1 MSFKELP
8 HGKINGTLQILKKR
22 EVIDMEERTHR
33 RKKKRRLR
41 KWVKIVA
48 GLMAFLVIAA
58 GSVGA
63 YAYVKLSN
71 ASKQAHIDLN
81 ENGQSVKRIKEF
93 DPKKDSFTVLLLGI
107 DARDEKGETVDDAR
121 SDANVLVTFNRKN
134 KTATML
140 SIPRDS
146 YVNIPGYGYDKFT
159 HAHAYGGVKL
169 TAKTVEDLLDIPVD
183 YVVESNFDA
192 FKDVVDELNG
202 VSVDVKSEKVAK
214 QIKKD
219 TKGKVILKTGVQTL
233 DGEEALAYV
242 RTRKADTDFQRGQR
256 QMEVLNA
263 IMKKSKSLSSIPA
276 YDDIVDSLG
285 KNLKMNL
292 SLNDAIGLFPFITSL
307 KSVDSEQLTGSDM
320 YQYSSREGKKLYYLR
335 LDDEKLEEVKTE
347 LKNALNN

>member
-1 MSFKELP
+1 
-8 HGKINGTLQILKKR
+8 
-22 EVIDMEERTHR
+22 MEERLQHK
-33 RKKKRRLR
+33 KKKRHLK
-41 KWVKIVA
+41 KWVKFTIGLFAILIIVT
-48 GLMAFLVIAA
+48 
-58 GSVGA
+58 GSIGT
-63 YAYVKLSN
+63 YAYIKLNN

-107 DARDEKGETVDDAR
+107 DSRNSKGETVDDAR

-134 KTATML
+134 KSATML

-169 TAKTVEDLLDIPVD
+169 SAKTIENLLDIPVD
-183 YVVESNFDA
+183 YVIESNFDA

-202 VSVDVKSEKVAK
+202 VSINVKNEKIVN

-219 TKGKVILKTGVQTL
+219 TKGKVTLKTGVQTL
-233 DGEEALAYV
+233 NGEEALAYV

-263 IMKKSKSLSSIPA
+263 IIKKSKSLSSIPA

-285 KNLKMNL
+285 ENLKMNL

-307 KSVDSEQLTGSDM
+307 KSVDTEQLTGSDM
-320 YQYSSREGKKLYYLR
+320 YLYSSRERKKLYYLK
-335 LDDEKLEEVKTE
+335 LDSEKLEEVKTE
-347 LKNALNN
+347 LKNDIDN

>member
-1 MSFKELP
+1 
-8 HGKINGTLQILKKR
+8 
-22 EVIDMEERTHR
+22 MEERLQHK
-33 RKKKRRLR
+33 KKKRRLK
-41 KWVKIVA
+41 KWVKFTIGLFAILIIVT
-48 GLMAFLVIAA
+48 
-58 GSVGA
+58 GA
-63 YAYVKLSN
+63 ISTYAYIKLNN

-81 ENGQSVKRIKEF
+81 DNGQSVKRIKEF

-107 DARDEKGETVDDAR
+107 DSRNSKGETVDDAR

-134 KTATML
+134 KSATML

-169 TAKTVEDLLDIPVD
+169 SAKTIENLLDIPVD
-183 YVVESNFDA
+183 YVIESNFDA

-202 VSVDVKSEKVAK
+202 VSINVKNEKIVN

-219 TKGKVILKTGVQTL
+219 TKGKVTLKTGVQTL
-233 DGEEALAYV
+233 NGEEALAYV

-263 IMKKSKSLSSIPA
+263 IIKKSKSLSSIPA

-285 KNLKMNL
+285 ENLKMNL

-307 KSVDSEQLTGSDM
+307 KSVDTEQLTGSDM
-320 YQYSSREGKKLYYLR
+320 YLYSSRERKKLYYLK
-335 LDDEKLEEVKTE
+335 LDSEKLEEAKTE
-347 LKNALNN
+347 LKNDIDN

>member
-1 MSFKELP
+1 
-8 HGKINGTLQILKKR
+8 
-22 EVIDMEERTHR
+22 MEERLQHK
-33 RKKKRRLR
+33 KKKRRLK
-41 KWVKIVA
+41 KWVKFTIGLFAILIIVT
-48 GLMAFLVIAA
+48 GTI
-58 GSVGA
+58 ST
-63 YAYVKLSN
+63 YAYIKLNN

-81 ENGQSVKRIKEF
+81 DNGQSVKRIKEF

-107 DARDEKGETVDDAR
+107 DSRNSKGETVDDAR

-134 KTATML
+134 KSATML

-146 YVNIPGYGYDKFT
+146 YVNIPYYGYDKFT

-169 TAKTVEDLLDIPVD
+169 SAKTVENLLDIPVD
-183 YVVESNFDA
+183 YVIESNFDA

-202 VSVDVKSEKVAK
+202 VSINVESEKIVN

-233 DGEEALAYV
+233 NGEEALAYV

-263 IMKKSKSLSSIPA
+263 IIKKSKSLSSIPA

-285 KNLKMNL
+285 ENLKMNL
-292 SLNDAIGLFPFITSL
+292 SLNDAIGLFPFIASL
-307 KSVDSEQLTGSDM
+307 KSVDTEQLTGSDM
-320 YQYSSREGKKLYYLR
+320 YLYSSRERKKLYYLK
-335 LDDEKLEEVKTE
+335 LNSDKLEEVKTE
-347 LKNALNN
+347 LKNDINN

>member
-1 MSFKELP
+1 
-8 HGKINGTLQILKKR
+8 
-22 EVIDMEERTHR
+22 MEERLQHK
-33 RKKKRRLR
+33 KKKRRLK
-41 KWVKIVA
+41 KWVKFTIGLFAILIIVT
-48 GLMAFLVIAA
+48 
-58 GSVGA
+58 GSIST
-63 YAYVKLSN
+63 YAYIKLNN

-81 ENGQSVKRIKEF
+81 DNGQSVKRIKEF

-107 DARDEKGETVDDAR
+107 DSRDFKGETVDDAR

-134 KTATML
+134 KSATML

-169 TAKTVEDLLDIPVD
+169 SAKTVENLLDIPVD
-183 YVVESNFDA
+183 YVIESNFDA

-202 VSVDVKSEKVAK
+202 VSINVESEKIVN

-233 DGEEALAYV
+233 NGEEALAYV

-263 IMKKSKSLSSIPA
+263 IIKKSKSLSSIPA

-285 KNLKMNL
+285 ENLKMNL
-292 SLNDAIGLFPFITSL
+292 SLNDAIGLFPFIASL
-307 KSVDSEQLTGSDM
+307 KSVDTEQLTGSDM
-320 YQYSSREGKKLYYLR
+320 YLYSSRERKKLYYLK
-335 LDDEKLEEVKTE
+335 LNSDKLEEVKTE
-347 LKNALNN
+347 LKNDINN

>member
-1 MSFKELP
+1 
-8 HGKINGTLQILKKR
+8 
-22 EVIDMEERTHR
+22 MEERLQHK
-33 RKKKRRLR
+33 KKKRRLK
-41 KWVKIVA
+41 KWVKFTIGLFAILIIVT
-48 GLMAFLVIAA
+48 
-58 GSVGA
+58 GA
-63 YAYVKLSN
+63 ISTYAYIKLNN

-93 DPKKDSFTVLLLGI
+93 DPKKDSFTLLLLGI
-107 DARDEKGETVDDAR
+107 DSRNSKGETVDDAR

-134 KTATML
+134 KSATML

-169 TAKTVEDLLDIPVD
+169 SAKTIENLLDIPVD
-183 YVVESNFDA
+183 YVIESNFDA

-202 VSVDVKSEKVAK
+202 VSINVKNEKIVN

-219 TKGKVILKTGVQTL
+219 TKGKVTLKTGVQTL
-233 DGEEALAYV
+233 NGEEALAYV

-263 IMKKSKSLSSIPA
+263 IIKKSKSLSSIPA

-285 KNLKMNL
+285 ENLKMNL

-307 KSVDSEQLTGSDM
+307 KSVDTEQLTGSDM
-320 YQYSSREGKKLYYLR
+320 YLYSSRERKKLYYLK
-335 LDDEKLEEVKTE
+335 LDSEKLEEVKTE
-347 LKNALNN
+347 LKNDIDN

>member
-1 MSFKELP
+1 
-8 HGKINGTLQILKKR
+8 
-22 EVIDMEERTHR
+22 MEERSQR
-33 RKKKRRLR
+33 KKKKRRLR
-41 KWVKIVA
+41 KWVKLLIGFIVI
-48 GLMAFLVIAA
+48 LMIAA
-58 GSVGA
+58 GSIGT
-63 YAYVKLSN
+63 YAYVKLNN

-81 ENGQSVKRIKEF
+81 DNGQSVKRIKEF

-107 DARDEKGETVDDAR
+107 DSRNSKGETVDDAR

-169 TAKTVEDLLDIPVD
+169 SAKTVENLLDIPVD
-183 YVVESNFDA
+183 YVIESNFDA

-202 VSVDVKSEKVAK
+202 VSIDVKSEKIAN

-219 TKGKVILKTGVQTL
+219 TKGKVVLKTGVQTL
-233 DGEEALAYV
+233 NGEEALAYV

-263 IMKKSKSLSSIPA
+263 IIKKSRSLSSIPA

-307 KSVDSEQLTGSDM
+307 KSVDTEQLTGSDI
-320 YQYSSREGKKLYYLR
+320 YLYSSRERKKLYYLQ
-335 LDDEKLEEVKTE
+335 LDNEKLEEIKTE
-347 LKNALNN
+347 LKNDIND

>member
-1 MSFKELP
+1 
-8 HGKINGTLQILKKR
+8 
-22 EVIDMEERTHR
+22 MEERLQHK
-33 RKKKRRLR
+33 KKKRRLK
-41 KWVKIVA
+41 KWVKFTIGLFAILIIVT
-48 GLMAFLVIAA
+48 
-58 GSVGA
+58 GA
-63 YAYVKLSN
+63 ISTYAYIKLNN

-81 ENGQSVKRIKEF
+81 DNGQSVKRIKEF

-107 DARDEKGETVDDAR
+107 DSRNSKGETVDDAR

-134 KTATML
+134 KSATML

-169 TAKTVEDLLDIPVD
+169 SAKTVENLLDIPVD
-183 YVVESNFDA
+183 YVIESNFDA

-202 VSVDVKSEKVAK
+202 VSINVESEKIVN

-233 DGEEALAYV
+233 NGEEALAYV

-263 IMKKSKSLSSIPA
+263 IIKKSKSLSSIPA

-285 KNLKMNL
+285 ENLKMNL
-292 SLNDAIGLFPFITSL
+292 SLNDAIGLFPFIASL
-307 KSVDSEQLTGSDM
+307 KSVDTEQLTGSDM
-320 YQYSSREGKKLYYLR
+320 YLYSSRERKKLYYLKLNSDR
-335 LDDEKLEEVKTE
+335 LEEVKTE
-347 LKNALNN
+347 LKNDINN

>member
-1 MSFKELP
+1 
-8 HGKINGTLQILKKR
+8 
-22 EVIDMEERTHR
+22 MEERLQHK
-33 RKKKRRLR
+33 KKKRRLK
-41 KWVKIVA
+41 KWVKFTIGLFAILIIVT
-48 GLMAFLVIAA
+48 
-58 GSVGA
+58 GSIGT
-63 YAYVKLSN
+63 YAYIKLNN

-107 DARDEKGETVDDAR
+107 DSRNSKGETVDDAR

-134 KTATML
+134 KSATML

-169 TAKTVEDLLDIPVD
+169 SAKTVENLLDIPVD
-183 YVVESNFDA
+183 YVIESNFDA

-202 VSVDVKSEKVAK
+202 VSINVKNEKIVN
-214 QIKKD
+214 QVKKD

-233 DGEEALAYV
+233 NGEEALAYV

-263 IMKKSKSLSSIPA
+263 IIKKSKSLSSIPA

-285 KNLKMNL
+285 ENLKMNL

-307 KSVDSEQLTGSDM
+307 KSVDTEQLTGSDM
-320 YQYSSREGKKLYYLR
+320 YLYSSRERKKLYYLK
-335 LDDEKLEEVKTE
+335 LDSEKLEEVKTE
-347 LKNALNN
+347 LKNDIDN

>member
-1 MSFKELP
+1 
-8 HGKINGTLQILKKR
+8 
-22 EVIDMEERTHR
+22 MEERLQHK
-33 RKKKRRLR
+33 KKKRRLK
-41 KWVKIVA
+41 KWVKFTIGLFAILIIVT
-48 GLMAFLVIAA
+48 GTI
-58 GSVGA
+58 ST
-63 YAYVKLSN
+63 YAYIKLNN

-81 ENGQSVKRIKEF
+81 DNGQSVKRIKEF

-107 DARDEKGETVDDAR
+107 DSRNSKGETVDDAR

-134 KTATML
+134 KSATML

-146 YVNIPGYGYDKFT
+146 YVNIPSYGYDKFT

-169 TAKTVEDLLDIPVD
+169 SAKTVENLLDIPVD
-183 YVVESNFDA
+183 YVIESNFDA

-202 VSVDVKSEKVAK
+202 VSINVESEKIVN

-233 DGEEALAYV
+233 NGEEALAYV

-263 IMKKSKSLSSIPA
+263 IIKKSKSLSSIPA

-285 KNLKMNL
+285 ENLKMNL
-292 SLNDAIGLFPFITSL
+292 SLNDAIGLFPFIASL
-307 KSVDSEQLTGSDM
+307 KSVDTEQLTGSDM
-320 YQYSSREGKKLYYLR
+320 YLYSSRERKKLYYLK
-335 LDDEKLEEVKTE
+335 LNSDKLEEVKTE
-347 LKNALNN
+347 LKNDINN

>member
-1 MSFKELP
+1 
-8 HGKINGTLQILKKR
+8 
-22 EVIDMEERTHR
+22 MEERLQHK
-33 RKKKRRLR
+33 KKKRRLK
-41 KWVKIVA
+41 KWVKFTIGLFAILIIVT
-48 GLMAFLVIAA
+48 
-58 GSVGA
+58 GSIST
-63 YAYVKLSN
+63 YAYIKLNN

-81 ENGQSVKRIKEF
+81 DNGQSVKRIKEF

-107 DARDEKGETVDDAR
+107 DSRDFKGETVDDAR

-134 KTATML
+134 KSATML

-169 TAKTVEDLLDIPVD
+169 SAKTVEKLLDIPVD
-183 YVVESNFDA
+183 YVIESNFDA

-202 VSVDVKSEKVAK
+202 VSINVESEKIVN

-233 DGEEALAYV
+233 NGEEALAYV

-263 IMKKSKSLSSIPA
+263 IIKKSKSLSSIPA

-285 KNLKMNL
+285 ENLKMNL
-292 SLNDAIGLFPFITSL
+292 SLNDAIGLFPFIASL
-307 KSVDSEQLTGSDM
+307 KSVDTEQLTGSDM
-320 YQYSSREGKKLYYLR
+320 YLYSSRERKKLYYLK
-335 LDDEKLEEVKTE
+335 LNSDKLEEVKTE
-347 LKNALNN
+347 LKNDINN

>member
-1 MSFKELP
+1 
-8 HGKINGTLQILKKR
+8 
-22 EVIDMEERTHR
+22 MEERSQR
-33 RKKKRRLR
+33 KKKKRRLR
-41 KWVKIVA
+41 KWVKLLIGFVVI
-48 GLMAFLVIAA
+48 LMIAA
-58 GSVGA
+58 GSIGT
-63 YAYVKLSN
+63 YAYVKLNN

-81 ENGQSVKRIKEF
+81 DNGQSVKRIKEF

-107 DARDEKGETVDDAR
+107 DSRNSKGETVDDAR

-169 TAKTVEDLLDIPVD
+169 SAKTVENLLDIPVD
-183 YVVESNFDA
+183 YVIESNFDA

-202 VSVDVKSEKVAK
+202 VSIDVKSEKIAN

-219 TKGKVILKTGVQTL
+219 TKGKVVLKTGVQTL
-233 DGEEALAYV
+233 NGEEALAYV

-263 IMKKSKSLSSIPA
+263 IIKKSRSLGSIPA

-307 KSVDSEQLTGSDM
+307 KSVDTEQLTGSDI
-320 YQYSSREGKKLYYLR
+320 YLYGSRERKKLYYLQ
-335 LDDEKLEEVKTE
+335 LDNEKLEEIKTE
-347 LKNALNN
+347 LKNDIDN

>member
-1 MSFKELP
+1 
-8 HGKINGTLQILKKR
+8 
-22 EVIDMEERTHR
+22 MEERLQHK
-33 RKKKRRLR
+33 KKKRRLK
-41 KWVKIVA
+41 KWVKFTIGLFAILIIVT
-48 GLMAFLVIAA
+48 
-58 GSVGA
+58 GA
-63 YAYVKLSN
+63 ISTYAYIKLNN

-81 ENGQSVKRIKEF
+81 DNGQSVKRIKEF

-107 DARDEKGETVDDAR
+107 DSRNSKGETVDDAR

-134 KTATML
+134 KSATML

-169 TAKTVEDLLDIPVD
+169 SAKTVENLLDIPVD
-183 YVVESNFDA
+183 YVIESNFDA

-202 VSVDVKSEKVAK
+202 VSINVESEKIVN

-233 DGEEALAYV
+233 NGEEALAYV

-263 IMKKSKSLSSIPA
+263 IIKKSKSLSSIPA

-285 KNLKMNL
+285 ENLKMNL
-292 SLNDAIGLFPFITSL
+292 SLNDAIGLFPFIASL
-307 KSVDSEQLTGSDM
+307 KSVDTEQLTGSDM
-320 YQYSSREGKKLYYLR
+320 YLYSSRERKKLYYLK
-335 LDDEKLEEVKTE
+335 LNSDKLEEVKTE
-347 LKNALNN
+347 LKNDINN

>member
-1 MSFKELP
+1 
-8 HGKINGTLQILKKR
+8 
-22 EVIDMEERTHR
+22 MEERLQR
-33 RKKKRRLR
+33 KKKKRRLK
-41 KWVKIVA
+41 KWVKLTIGLFATLIIVA
-48 GLMAFLVIAA
+48 GSI
-58 GSVGA
+58 GA
-63 YAYVKLSN
+63 YAYVKLNN

-81 ENGQSVKRIKEF
+81 DNGQSVKRIKEF

-107 DARDEKGETVDDAR
+107 DSRDSKGETVDDAR

-169 TAKTVEDLLDIPVD
+169 SAKTIENLLDIPVD
-183 YVVESNFDA
+183 YVIESNFDA

-202 VSVDVKSEKVAK
+202 VSINVKNEKIVN

-219 TKGKVILKTGVQTL
+219 TKGKVVLKTGVQTL
-233 DGEEALAYV
+233 NGEEALAYV

-263 IMKKSKSLSSIPA
+263 IIKKSKSLSSIPA

-307 KSVDSEQLTGSDM
+307 TSVDNEQLTGSDI
-320 YQYSSREGKKLYYLR
+320 YLYSSRERKKLYYLK
-335 LDDEKLEEVKTE
+335 LDSEKLEEVKTE
-347 LKNALNN
+347 LKNDINN

>member
-1 MSFKELP
+1 
-8 HGKINGTLQILKKR
+8 
-22 EVIDMEERTHR
+22 MEERSQR
-33 RKKKRRLR
+33 KKKKRRLR
-41 KWVKIVA
+41 KWVKLLIGFIVI
-48 GLMAFLVIAA
+48 LMIAA
-58 GSVGA
+58 GSIGT
-63 YAYVKLSN
+63 YAYVKLNN

-81 ENGQSVKRIKEF
+81 DNGQSVKRIKEF

-107 DARDEKGETVDDAR
+107 DSRNSKGETVDDAR

-169 TAKTVEDLLDIPVD
+169 SAKTVENLLDIPVD
-183 YVVESNFDA
+183 YVIESNFDA

-202 VSVDVKSEKVAK
+202 VSIDVKSEKIAN

-219 TKGKVILKTGVQTL
+219 TKGKVVLKTGVQTL
-233 DGEEALAYV
+233 NGEEALAYV

-263 IMKKSKSLSSIPA
+263 IIKKSRSLSSIPA

-285 KNLKMNL
+285 ENLKMNL

-307 KSVDSEQLTGSDM
+307 KSVDTEQLTGSDI
-320 YQYSSREGKKLYYLR
+320 YLYSSRERKKLYYLQ
-335 LDDEKLEEVKTE
+335 LDNEKLEEIKTE
-347 LKNALNN
+347 LKNDIND

>member
-1 MSFKELP
+1 MR
-8 HGKINGTLQILKKR
+8 GM
-22 EVIDMEERTHR
+22 DMEERSQR
-33 RKKKRRLR
+33 KKKKRRLR
-41 KWVKIVA
+41 KWVKLLIGFVVI
-48 GLMAFLVIAA
+48 LMIAA
-58 GSVGA
+58 GSIGT
-63 YAYVKLSN
+63 YAYVKLNN

-81 ENGQSVKRIKEF
+81 DNGQSVKRIKEF

-107 DARDEKGETVDDAR
+107 DSRNSKGETVDDAR

-169 TAKTVEDLLDIPVD
+169 SAKTVENLLDIPVD
-183 YVVESNFDA
+183 YVIESNFDA

-202 VSVDVKSEKVAK
+202 VSIDVKSEKIAN

-219 TKGKVILKTGVQTL
+219 TKGKVVLKTGVQTL
-233 DGEEALAYV
+233 NGEEALAYV

-263 IMKKSKSLSSIPA
+263 IIKKSRSLSSIPA

-307 KSVDSEQLTGSDM
+307 KSVDTEQLTGSDI
-320 YQYSSREGKKLYYLR
+320 YLYSSRERKKLYYLQ
-335 LDDEKLEEVKTE
+335 LDNEKLEEIKTE
-347 LKNALNN
+347 LKNDIND

>member
-1 MSFKELP
+1 
-8 HGKINGTLQILKKR
+8 
-22 EVIDMEERTHR
+22 MEERSQR
-33 RKKKRRLR
+33 KKKKRRLR
-41 KWVKIVA
+41 KWVKLLIGFIVILMIVA
-48 GLMAFLVIAA
+48 GSI
-58 GSVGA
+58 GT
-63 YAYVKLSN
+63 YAYVKLNN

-81 ENGQSVKRIKEF
+81 DNGQSVKRIKEF

-107 DARDEKGETVDDAR
+107 DSRNSKGETVDDAR

-169 TAKTVEDLLDIPVD
+169 SAKTVENLLDIPVD
-183 YVVESNFDA
+183 YVIESNFDA

-202 VSVDVKSEKVAK
+202 VSIDVKSEKIAN

-219 TKGKVILKTGVQTL
+219 TKGKVVLKTGVQTL
-233 DGEEALAYV
+233 NGEEALAYV

-263 IMKKSKSLSSIPA
+263 IIKKSRSLSSIPA

-307 KSVDSEQLTGSDM
+307 KSVDTEQLTGSDI
-320 YQYSSREGKKLYYLR
+320 YLYSSRERKKLYYLQ
-335 LDDEKLEEVKTE
+335 LDNEKLEEIKTE
-347 LKNALNN
+347 LKNDIND

>member
-1 MSFKELP
+1 
-8 HGKINGTLQILKKR
+8 
-22 EVIDMEERTHR
+22 MEERSQR
-33 RKKKRRLR
+33 KKKKRRLR
-41 KWVKIVA
+41 KWVKLLIGFVVI
-48 GLMAFLVIAA
+48 LMIAA
-58 GSVGA
+58 GSIGT
-63 YAYVKLSN
+63 YAYVKLNN

-81 ENGQSVKRIKEF
+81 DNGQSVKRIKEF

-107 DARDEKGETVDDAR
+107 DSRNSKGETVDDAR

-169 TAKTVEDLLDIPVD
+169 SAKTVENLLDIPVD
-183 YVVESNFDA
+183 YVIESNFDA

-202 VSVDVKSEKVAK
+202 VSIDVKSEKIAN

-219 TKGKVILKTGVQTL
+219 TKGKVVLKTGVQTL
-233 DGEEALAYV
+233 NGEEALAYV

-263 IMKKSKSLSSIPA
+263 IIKKSRSLSSIPA

-307 KSVDSEQLTGSDM
+307 KSVDTEQLTGSDT
-320 YQYSSREGKKLYYLR
+320 YLYSSRERKKLYYLQ
-335 LDDEKLEEVKTE
+335 LDNEKLEEIKTE
-347 LKNALNN
+347 LKNDIDN

>member
-1 MSFKELP
+1 
-8 HGKINGTLQILKKR
+8 
-22 EVIDMEERTHR
+22 MEERLQHK
-33 RKKKRRLR
+33 KKKRRLK
-41 KWVKIVA
+41 KWVKFTIGLFAILIIVT
-48 GLMAFLVIAA
+48 
-58 GSVGA
+58 GA
-63 YAYVKLSN
+63 ISTYAYIKLNN

-81 ENGQSVKRIKEF
+81 DNGQSVKRIKEF

-107 DARDEKGETVDDAR
+107 DSRNSKGETVDDAR

-134 KTATML
+134 KSATML

-169 TAKTVEDLLDIPVD
+169 SAKTIENLLDIPVD
-183 YVVESNFDA
+183 YVIESNFDA

-202 VSVDVKSEKVAK
+202 VSINVKNEKIVN

-219 TKGKVILKTGVQTL
+219 TKGKVTLKTGVQTL
-233 DGEEALAYV
+233 NGEEALAYV

-263 IMKKSKSLSSIPA
+263 IIKKSKSLSSIPA

-285 KNLKMNL
+285 K
-292 SLNDAIGLFPFITSL
+292 I
-307 KSVDSEQLTGSDM
+307 
-320 YQYSSREGKKLYYLR
+320 
-335 LDDEKLEEVKTE
+335 
-347 LKNALNN
+347 

>member
-1 MSFKELP
+1 
-8 HGKINGTLQILKKR
+8 
-22 EVIDMEERTHR
+22 MEERSQR
-33 RKKKRRLR
+33 KKKKRRLR
-41 KWVKIVA
+41 KWVKLLIGFVVI
-48 GLMAFLVIAA
+48 LMIAA
-58 GSVGA
+58 GSIGT
-63 YAYVKLSN
+63 YAYVKLNN

-81 ENGQSVKRIKEF
+81 DNGQSVKRIKEF

-107 DARDEKGETVDDAR
+107 DSRNSKGETVDDAR

-169 TAKTVEDLLDIPVD
+169 SAKTVENLLDIPVD
-183 YVVESNFDA
+183 YVIESNFDA

-202 VSVDVKSEKVAK
+202 VSIDVKSEKIAN

-219 TKGKVILKTGVQTL
+219 TKGKVVLKTGVQTL
-233 DGEEALAYV
+233 NGEEALAYV

-263 IMKKSKSLSSIPA
+263 IIKKSRSLSSIPA

-307 KSVDSEQLTGSDM
+307 KSVDTEQLTGSDI
-320 YQYSSREGKKLYYLR
+320 YLYSSRERKKLYYLQ
-335 LDDEKLEEVKTE
+335 LDNEKLEEIKTE
-347 LKNALNN
+347 LKNDIDN

>member
-1 MSFKELP
+1 
-8 HGKINGTLQILKKR
+8 
-22 EVIDMEERTHR
+22 MEERLQHK
-33 RKKKRRLR
+33 KKKRRLK
-41 KWVKIVA
+41 KWVKFTIGLFAILIIVT
-48 GLMAFLVIAA
+48 
-58 GSVGA
+58 GSIGT
-63 YAYVKLSN
+63 YAYVKLNN

-81 ENGQSVKRIKEF
+81 DNGQSVKRIKEF

-107 DARDEKGETVDDAR
+107 DSRDSKGETVDDAR

-169 TAKTVEDLLDIPVD
+169 SAKTIENLLDIPVD
-183 YVVESNFDA
+183 YVIESNFDA

-202 VSVDVKSEKVAK
+202 VSVNIQSEKIVN

-219 TKGKVILKTGVQTL
+219 TKGKVLLKTGVQTL
-233 DGEEALAYV
+233 NGEEALAYV

-263 IMKKSKSLSSIPA
+263 IIKKSKSLSSIPA

-285 KNLKMNL
+285 ENLKMNL
-292 SLNDAIGLFPFITSL
+292 SLNDAIGLFPFITTL
-307 KSVDSEQLTGSDM
+307 KSVDTEQLTGSDM
-320 YQYSSREGKKLYYLR
+320 YLYSSRERKKLYYLK
-335 LDDEKLEEVKTE
+335 LDSEKLEEVKTE
-347 LKNALNN
+347 LKNDIND

>member
-1 MSFKELP
+1 
-8 HGKINGTLQILKKR
+8 
-22 EVIDMEERTHR
+22 MEERLQHK
-33 RKKKRRLR
+33 KKKRRLK
-41 KWVKIVA
+41 KWVKFTIGLFAILIIVT
-48 GLMAFLVIAA
+48 
-58 GSVGA
+58 GA
-63 YAYVKLSN
+63 ISTYAYIKLNN

-81 ENGQSVKRIKEF
+81 DNGQSVKRIKEF

-107 DARDEKGETVDDAR
+107 DSRNSKGETVDDAR

-134 KTATML
+134 KSATML

-169 TAKTVEDLLDIPVD
+169 SAKTIENLLDIPVD
-183 YVVESNFDA
+183 YVIESNFDA

-202 VSVDVKSEKVAK
+202 VSINVKNEKIVN

-219 TKGKVILKTGVQTL
+219 TKGKVTLKTGVQTL
-233 DGEEALAYV
+233 NGEEALAYV

-263 IMKKSKSLSSIPA
+263 IIKKSKSLSSIPA

-285 KNLKMNL
+285 ENLKMNL

-307 KSVDSEQLTGSDM
+307 KSVDTEQLTGSDM
-320 YQYSSREGKKLYYLR
+320 YLYSSREQKKLYYLK
-335 LDDEKLEEVKTE
+335 LDSEKLEEVKTE
-347 LKNALNN
+347 LKNDIDN

>member
-1 MSFKELP
+1 
-8 HGKINGTLQILKKR
+8 
-22 EVIDMEERTHR
+22 MEERSQR
-33 RKKKRRLR
+33 KKKKRRLR
-41 KWVKIVA
+41 KWVKLLIGFIVI
-48 GLMAFLVIAA
+48 LIIAA
-58 GSVGA
+58 GSIGT
-63 YAYVKLSN
+63 YAYVKLNN
-71 ASKQAHIDLN
+71 ATKHAHIDLN
-81 ENGQSVKRIKEF
+81 DNGQSVKRIKEF

-107 DARDEKGETVDDAR
+107 DSRVAKGETVDDAR

-169 TAKTVEDLLDIPVD
+169 SAKTIENLLDIPVD
-183 YVVESNFDA
+183 YVIEGNFDA
-192 FKDVVDELNG
+192 FKDVVDELHG
-202 VSVDVKSEKVAK
+202 VSIDVKSEKIAN

-219 TKGKVILKTGVQTL
+219 TKGKVVLKPGVQTL
-233 DGEEALAYV
+233 NGEEALAYV

-256 QMEVLNA
+256 QMEVLDA
-263 IMKKSKSLSSIPA
+263 IIKKSKSLSSIPA

-307 KSVDSEQLTGSDM
+307 KSVDTEQLTGSDI
-320 YQYSSREGKKLYYLR
+320 YLYSSRERKKLYYLK
-335 LDDEKLEEVKTE
+335 LDNEKLEEIKNE
-347 LKNALNN
+347 LKNDISN

>member
-1 MSFKELP
+1 
-8 HGKINGTLQILKKR
+8 
-22 EVIDMEERTHR
+22 MEERLQHK
-33 RKKKRRLR
+33 KKKRRLK
-41 KWVKIVA
+41 KWVKLAIGLFAILIIVT
-48 GLMAFLVIAA
+48 
-58 GSVGA
+58 GSIGT
-63 YAYVKLSN
+63 YAYVKLNN

-81 ENGQSVKRIKEF
+81 DNGQSVKRIKEF

-107 DARDEKGETVDDAR
+107 DSRDSKGETVDDAR

-169 TAKTVEDLLDIPVD
+169 SAKTIENLLDIPVD
-183 YVVESNFDA
+183 YVIESNFDA

-202 VSVDVKSEKVAK
+202 VSVNIQSEKIVN

-219 TKGKVILKTGVQTL
+219 TKGKVLLKTGVQTL
-233 DGEEALAYV
+233 NGEEALAYV

-263 IMKKSKSLSSIPA
+263 IIKKSKSLSSIPA

-285 KNLKMNL
+285 ENLKMNL
-292 SLNDAIGLFPFITSL
+292 SLNDAIGLFPFITTL
-307 KSVDSEQLTGSDM
+307 KSVDTEQLTGSDM
-320 YQYSSREGKKLYYLR
+320 YLYSSRERKKLYYLK
-335 LDDEKLEEVKTE
+335 LDSEKLEEVKTE
-347 LKNALNN
+347 LKNDIND

>member
-1 MSFKELP
+1 
-8 HGKINGTLQILKKR
+8 
-22 EVIDMEERTHR
+22 MEERSQR
-33 RKKKRRLR
+33 KKKKRRLR
-41 KWVKIVA
+41 KWVKLLIGFVVI
-48 GLMAFLVIAA
+48 LMIAA
-58 GSVGA
+58 GSIGT
-63 YAYVKLSN
+63 YAYVKLNN

-81 ENGQSVKRIKEF
+81 DNGQSVKRIKEF

-107 DARDEKGETVDDAR
+107 DSRNSKGETVDDAR

-169 TAKTVEDLLDIPVD
+169 SAKTVENLLDIPVD
-183 YVVESNFDA
+183 YVIESNFDA

-202 VSVDVKSEKVAK
+202 VSIDVKSEKIAN

-219 TKGKVILKTGVQTL
+219 TKGKVVLKTGVQTL
-233 DGEEALAYV
+233 NGEEALAYV

-263 IMKKSKSLSSIPA
+263 IIKKSRSLSSIPA

-292 SLNDAIGLFPFITSL
+292 SLHDAIGLFPFITSL
-307 KSVDSEQLTGSDM
+307 KSVDTEQLTGSDI
-320 YQYSSREGKKLYYLR
+320 YLYSSRERKKLYYLQ
-335 LDDEKLEEVKTE
+335 LDNEKLEEIKTE
-347 LKNALNN
+347 LKNDIND

>member
-1 MSFKELP
+1 
-8 HGKINGTLQILKKR
+8 
-22 EVIDMEERTHR
+22 MEERLQHK
-33 RKKKRRLR
+33 KKKRRLK
-41 KWVKIVA
+41 KWVKFTIGLFAILIIVT
-48 GLMAFLVIAA
+48 GTI
-58 GSVGA
+58 ST
-63 YAYVKLSN
+63 YAYIKLNN

-81 ENGQSVKRIKEF
+81 DNGQSVKRIKEF

-107 DARDEKGETVDDAR
+107 DSRNSKGETVDDAR

-134 KTATML
+134 KSATML

-169 TAKTVEDLLDIPVD
+169 SAKTVENLLDIPVD
-183 YVVESNFDA
+183 YVIESNFDA

-202 VSVDVKSEKVAK
+202 VSINVESEKIVN

-233 DGEEALAYV
+233 NGEEALAYV

-263 IMKKSKSLSSIPA
+263 IIKKSKSLSSIPA

-285 KNLKMNL
+285 ENLKMNL
-292 SLNDAIGLFPFITSL
+292 SLNDAIGLFPFIASL
-307 KSVDSEQLTGSDM
+307 KSVDTEQLTGSDM
-320 YQYSSREGKKLYYLR
+320 YLYSSRERKKLYYLK
-335 LDDEKLEEVKTE
+335 LNSDKLEEVKTE
-347 LKNALNN
+347 LKNDINN

>member
-1 MSFKELP
+1 
-8 HGKINGTLQILKKR
+8 
-22 EVIDMEERTHR
+22 MEERSK
-33 RKKKRRLR
+33 RKKKKRKLR
-41 KWVKIVA
+41 KWVKVVV
-48 GLMAFLVIAA
+48 GLIAFLVIVV

-63 YAYVKLSN
+63 YAFVKLN
-71 ASKQAHIDLN
+71 HASKQAHIDLN
-81 ENGQSVKRIKEF
+81 ANGQSVKRIKEF

-107 DARDEKGETVDDAR
+107 DSRDSKGETVNDAR
-121 SDANVLVTFNRKN
+121 SDANVLVTFNRTN

-146 YVNIPGYGYDKFT
+146 YVNIPEYGYDKFT
-159 HAHAYGGVKL
+159 HAHAFGGVK
-169 TAKTVEDLLDIPVD
+169 TSAKTVENLLDIPVD
-183 YVVESNFDA
+183 YVVESNFNA

-202 VSVDVKSEKVAK
+202 VSVDVKSEKVAN

-219 TKGKVILKTGVQTL
+219 TKGKVVLKPGVQTL

-263 IMKKSKSLSSIPA
+263 IIKKSKSLSSIPA

-307 KSVDSEQLTGSDM
+307 KSIDTEQLTGSDM
-320 YQYSSREGKKLYYLR
+320 YAYNPREGKRLYYLK
-335 LDDEKLEEVKTE
+335 LDDEKLEKVKTE
-347 LKNALNN
+347 LKEALNN

>member
-1 MSFKELP
+1 
-8 HGKINGTLQILKKR
+8 
-22 EVIDMEERTHR
+22 MEERLQHK
-33 RKKKRRLR
+33 KKKRRLK
-41 KWVKIVA
+41 KWVKFTIGLFAILIIVT
-48 GLMAFLVIAA
+48 
-58 GSVGA
+58 GSIGT
-63 YAYVKLSN
+63 YAYIKLNN

-107 DARDEKGETVDDAR
+107 DSRNSKGETVDDAR

-134 KTATML
+134 KSATML

-169 TAKTVEDLLDIPVD
+169 SAKTIENLLDIPVD
-183 YVVESNFDA
+183 YVIESNFDA

-202 VSVDVKSEKVAK
+202 VSINVKNEKIVN

-219 TKGKVILKTGVQTL
+219 TKGKVTLKTGVQTL
-233 DGEEALAYV
+233 NGEEALAYV

-263 IMKKSKSLSSIPA
+263 IIKKSKSLSSIPA

-285 KNLKMNL
+285 ENLKMNL

-307 KSVDSEQLTGSDM
+307 KSVDTEQLTGSDM
-320 YQYSSREGKKLYYLR
+320 YLYSSRERKKLYYLK
-335 LDDEKLEEVKTE
+335 LDSEKLEEVKTE
-347 LKNALNN
+347 LKNDIDN

>member
-1 MSFKELP
+1 
-8 HGKINGTLQILKKR
+8 
-22 EVIDMEERTHR
+22 MEERSQR
-33 RKKKRRLR
+33 KKKKRRLR
-41 KWVKIVA
+41 KWVKLLIGFIVI
-48 GLMAFLVIAA
+48 LMIAA
-58 GSVGA
+58 GSIGT
-63 YAYVKLSN
+63 YAYVKLNN

-81 ENGQSVKRIKEF
+81 DNGQSVKRIKEF

-107 DARDEKGETVDDAR
+107 DSRNSKGETVDDAR

-169 TAKTVEDLLDIPVD
+169 SAKTVENLLDIPVD
-183 YVVESNFDA
+183 YVIESNFDA

-202 VSVDVKSEKVAK
+202 VSIDVKSEKIAN

-219 TKGKVILKTGVQTL
+219 TKGKVVLKTGVQTL
-233 DGEEALAYV
+233 NGEEALAYV

-263 IMKKSKSLSSIPA
+263 IIKKSRSLSSIPA

-307 KSVDSEQLTGSDM
+307 KSVDTEQLTGSDM
-320 YQYSSREGKKLYYLR
+320 YLYSSRERKKLYYLK
-335 LDDEKLEEVKTE
+335 LNSDKLEEVKTE
-347 LKNALNN
+347 LKNDINN

>member
-1 MSFKELP
+1 
-8 HGKINGTLQILKKR
+8 
-22 EVIDMEERTHR
+22 MEERLQHK
-33 RKKKRRLR
+33 KKKRRLK
-41 KWVKIVA
+41 KWVKFTIGLFAILIIVT
-48 GLMAFLVIAA
+48 
-58 GSVGA
+58 GSIGT
-63 YAYVKLSN
+63 YAYIKLNN

-107 DARDEKGETVDDAR
+107 DSRNSKGETVDDAR

-134 KTATML
+134 KSATML

-169 TAKTVEDLLDIPVD
+169 SAKTIENLLDIPVD
-183 YVVESNFDA
+183 YVIESNFDA

-202 VSVDVKSEKVAK
+202 VSINVKNEKIVN

-219 TKGKVILKTGVQTL
+219 TKGKVTLKTGVQTL
-233 DGEEALAYV
+233 NGEEALAYV

-263 IMKKSKSLSSIPA
+263 II
-276 YDDIVDSLG
+276 
-285 KNLKMNL
+285 KNLNH
-292 SLNDAIGLFPFITSL
+292 
-307 KSVDSEQLTGSDM
+307 
-320 YQYSSREGKKLYYLR
+320 
-335 LDDEKLEEVKTE
+335 
-347 LKNALNN
+347 

>member
-1 MSFKELP
+1 
-8 HGKINGTLQILKKR
+8 
-22 EVIDMEERTHR
+22 MEERLQHK
-33 RKKKRRLR
+33 KKKRRLK
-41 KWVKIVA
+41 KWVKLTISLFAILIIVT
-48 GLMAFLVIAA
+48 
-58 GSVGA
+58 GSIGT
-63 YAYVKLSN
+63 YAYVKLNN

-81 ENGQSVKRIKEF
+81 DNGQSVKRIKEF

-107 DARDEKGETVDDAR
+107 DSRDSKGETVDDAR

-169 TAKTVEDLLDIPVD
+169 SAKTIENLLDIPVD
-183 YVVESNFDA
+183 YVIESNFDA

-202 VSVDVKSEKVAK
+202 VSVNIQSEKIVN

-219 TKGKVILKTGVQTL
+219 TKGKVLLKTGVQTL
-233 DGEEALAYV
+233 NGEEALAYV

-263 IMKKSKSLSSIPA
+263 IIKKSKSLSSIPA

-285 KNLKMNL
+285 ENLKMNL
-292 SLNDAIGLFPFITSL
+292 SLNDAIGLFPFITTL
-307 KSVDSEQLTGSDM
+307 KSVDTEQLTGSDM
-320 YQYSSREGKKLYYLR
+320 YLYSSRERKKLYYLK
-335 LDDEKLEEVKTE
+335 LDSEKLEEVKTE
-347 LKNALNN
+347 LKNDIND

>member
-1 MSFKELP
+1 
-8 HGKINGTLQILKKR
+8 
-22 EVIDMEERTHR
+22 MEERLQHK
-33 RKKKRRLR
+33 KKKRRLK
-41 KWVKIVA
+41 KWVKFTIGLFAILIIVT
-48 GLMAFLVIAA
+48 
-58 GSVGA
+58 GA
-63 YAYVKLSN
+63 ISTYAYIKLNN

-81 ENGQSVKRIKEF
+81 DNGQSVKRIKEF

-107 DARDEKGETVDDAR
+107 DSRNSKGETVDDAR

-134 KTATML
+134 KSATML

-169 TAKTVEDLLDIPVD
+169 SAKTIENLLDIPVD
-183 YVVESNFDA
+183 YVIESNFDA

-202 VSVDVKSEKVAK
+202 VSINVKNEKIVN

-219 TKGKVILKTGVQTL
+219 TKGKVTLKTGVQTL
-233 DGEEALAYV
+233 NGEEALAYV

-263 IMKKSKSLSSIPA
+263 IIKKSKSLSSIPA

-285 KNLKMNL
+285 ENLKMNL

-307 KSVDSEQLTGSDM
+307 KSVDTEQLTGSDM
-320 YQYSSREGKKLYYLR
+320 YLYSSRGRKKLYYLK
-335 LDDEKLEEVKTE
+335 LDSEKLEEVKTE
-347 LKNALNN
+347 LKNDIDN

>member
-1 MSFKELP
+1 
-8 HGKINGTLQILKKR
+8 
-22 EVIDMEERTHR
+22 MEERLQHK
-33 RKKKRRLR
+33 KKKRRLK
-41 KWVKIVA
+41 KWVKFTIGLFAILIIVT
-48 GLMAFLVIAA
+48 
-58 GSVGA
+58 GA
-63 YAYVKLSN
+63 ISTYAYIKLNN

-81 ENGQSVKRIKEF
+81 DNGQSVKRIKEF

-107 DARDEKGETVDDAR
+107 DSRNSKGETVDDAR

-134 KTATML
+134 KSATML

-169 TAKTVEDLLDIPVD
+169 SAKTVENLLDIPVD
-183 YVVESNFDA
+183 YVIESNFDA

-202 VSVDVKSEKVAK
+202 VSINVESEKIVN

-219 TKGKVILKTGVQTL
+219 TKGKVTLKTGVQTL
-233 DGEEALAYV
+233 NGEEALAYV

-263 IMKKSKSLSSIPA
+263 IIKKSKSLSSIPA

-285 KNLKMNL
+285 ENLKMNL
-292 SLNDAIGLFPFITSL
+292 SLNDAIGLFPFIASL
-307 KSVDSEQLTGSDM
+307 KSVDTEQLTGSDM
-320 YQYSSREGKKLYYLR
+320 YLYSSRERKKLYYLK
-335 LDDEKLEEVKTE
+335 LNSDKLEEVKTE
-347 LKNALNN
+347 LKNDINN

>member
-1 MSFKELP
+1 M
-8 HGKINGTLQILKKR
+8 
-22 EVIDMEERTHR
+22 DERSQ
-33 RKKKRRLR
+33 RKMKKRRLK
-41 KWVKIVA
+41 KWVKFTIGLFATLIIVA
-48 GLMAFLVIAA
+48 GSI
-58 GSVGA
+58 GT
-63 YAYVKLSN
+63 YAYVKLNN

-81 ENGQSVKRIKEF
+81 DNGQSVKRIKEF

-107 DARDEKGETVDDAR
+107 DSRDSKGETVDDAR
-121 SDANVLVTFNRKN
+121 SDANVLVTFNRKS

-169 TAKTVEDLLDIPVD
+169 SAKTVENLLDIPVD
-183 YVVESNFDA
+183 YVIESNFDA

-202 VSVDVKSEKVAK
+202 VSINVKNEKIVN

-219 TKGKVILKTGVQTL
+219 TKGKVVLKTGVQTL
-233 DGEEALAYV
+233 NGEEALAYV

-263 IMKKSKSLSSIPA
+263 IIKKSKSLSSIPA

-285 KNLKMNL
+285 ENLKMNL

-307 KSVDSEQLTGSDM
+307 KSVDSEQLTGSDI
-320 YQYSSREGKKLYYLR
+320 YLYSSRERKKLYYLK
-335 LDDEKLEEVKTE
+335 LDSEKLEEVKTE
-347 LKNALNN
+347 LKNDINN

>member
-1 MSFKELP
+1 
-8 HGKINGTLQILKKR
+8 
-22 EVIDMEERTHR
+22 MEERSQR
-33 RKKKRRLR
+33 KKKKRRLR
-41 KWVKIVA
+41 KWVKLLIGFVVI
-48 GLMAFLVIAA
+48 LMIAA
-58 GSVGA
+58 GSIGT
-63 YAYVKLSN
+63 YAYVKLNN

-81 ENGQSVKRIKEF
+81 DNGQSVKRIKEF

-107 DARDEKGETVDDAR
+107 DSRNSKGETVDDAR

-169 TAKTVEDLLDIPVD
+169 SAKTVENLLDIPVD
-183 YVVESNFDA
+183 YVIESNFDA

-202 VSVDVKSEKVAK
+202 VSIDVKSEKIAN

-219 TKGKVILKTGVQTL
+219 TKGKVVLKTGVQTL
-233 DGEEALAYV
+233 NGEEALAYV

-263 IMKKSKSLSSIPA
+263 IIKKSRSLSSIPA

-292 SLNDAIGLFPFITSL
+292 SLHDAIGLFPFITSL
-307 KSVDSEQLTGSDM
+307 KSVDTEQLTGSDI
-320 YQYSSREGKKLYYLR
+320 YLYSSRERKKLYYLQ
-335 LDDEKLEEVKTE
+335 LDNEKLEEIKTE
-347 LKNALNN
+347 LKNDIDN

>member
-1 MSFKELP
+1 
-8 HGKINGTLQILKKR
+8 
-22 EVIDMEERTHR
+22 MEERLQHK
-33 RKKKRRLR
+33 KKKRRLK
-41 KWVKIVA
+41 KWVKFTIGLFAILIIVT
-48 GLMAFLVIAA
+48 
-58 GSVGA
+58 GSIGT
-63 YAYVKLSN
+63 YAYIKLNN

-81 ENGQSVKRIKEF
+81 DNGQSVKRIKEF

-107 DARDEKGETVDDAR
+107 DSRNSKGETVDDAR

-134 KTATML
+134 KSATML

-169 TAKTVEDLLDIPVD
+169 SAKTIENLLDIPVD
-183 YVVESNFDA
+183 YVIESNFDA

-202 VSVDVKSEKVAK
+202 VSINVKNEKIVN

-219 TKGKVILKTGVQTL
+219 TKGKVTLKTGVQTL
-233 DGEEALAYV
+233 NGEEALAYV

-263 IMKKSKSLSSIPA
+263 IIKKSKSLSSIPA

-285 KNLKMNL
+285 ENLKMNL

-307 KSVDSEQLTGSDM
+307 KSVDTEQLTGSDM
-320 YQYSSREGKKLYYLR
+320 YLYSSRERKKLYYLK
-335 LDDEKLEEVKTE
+335 LDSEKLEEVKTE
-347 LKNALNN
+347 LKNDIDN